1 MTPVLFLLTAIL
13 LGLFMLC
20 GGAWALLYCLGQTRG
35 SKMIMRAGLASYAL
49 AVILA
54 LTIALATPLQLK
66 WKVLIM
72 VSGLAYAFIPPITLR
87 YLERLHAA
95 WEPHA

>member
-1 MTPVLFLLTAIL
+1 MTPALFLLTAVL
-13 LGLFMLC
+13 MGLFMLC
-20 GGAWALLYCLGQTRG
+20 GGAWALLYCLGQTRH
-35 SKMIMRAGLASYAL
+35 SRTIVWAGLASYAL

-54 LTIALATPLQLK
+54 LVIALATPLQLK
-66 WKVLIM
+66 WKVLIIA
-72 VSGLAYAFIPPITLR
+72 SGLAYAFIPPITLR

>member
-1 MTPVLFLLTAIL
+1 MTPVLFLTTAIL
-13 LGLFMLC
+13 MGLFMTC

-35 SKMIMRAGLASYAL
+35 SRPLARLATVFYAL
-49 AVILA
+49 ALVLA
-54 LTIALATPLQLK
+54 LVIAVATPLMLR
-66 WKVLIM
+66 WKLLI
-72 VSGLAYAFIPPITLR
+72 VFSGLAYAVIPPVTLR